1 MLRRFDD
8 LYLSNCLDLI
18 GAFDSREFL
27 ESNDLTI
34 LMLVDLYG
42 VLTLTKA
49 RRTSR
54 RNEKMDSGAQLRREI
69 QR

>member
-1 MLRRFDD
+1 M
-8 LYLSNCLDLI
+8 DLI

-54 RNEKMDSGAQLRREI
+54 RNEEKWIVGHSFGGRFRGSNNFLTTL
-69 QR
+69 